1 MSIIGHSIQS
11 AVVNVH
17 AAMRDQQ
24 AGQAAVTDED
34 AQRKNRILREEELAR
49 EAVEKAVAAR
59 QARVY
64 NPPPRSRRRPKNRP
78 PDPSSG
84 EPPSGNAPPA
94 DSKASGHVDFL
105 A

>member
-17 AAMRDQQ
+17 AAIKTQQ

-34 AQRKNRILREEELAR
+34 TQRQNRIRREEELAR

-64 NPPPRSRRRPKNRP
+64 NPPPRGRRQRKNRP
-78 PDPSSG
+78 ADPPPGDPAPGDLPPDPR
-84 EPPSGNAPPA
+84 
-94 DSKASGHVDFL
+94 ASGHVDFL